1 MSGLSVR
8 VRHRRRGVDVDLGL
22 PDGQVLAVL
31 GPNGAGKSTLLAT
44 IAGLLRPDE
53 GRVCLGEAVL
63 TDTAGGVFVPAHA
76 RGVGLLAQDALLFP
90 HLSVLSN
97 VAYGPR
103 RAGRRRAAALH
114 IAREWLAAVDA
125 GHLADRRPAQLS
137 GGQAQRVAIARALA
151 ADPGVLLLDEPLA
164 ALDVTAAPPIR
175 RLLRA
180 ILRGRT
186 AVIVTHDLLDALT
199 IADTVIV
206 MDHGRVV
213 ERGPARSVL
222 SAPRSAFA
230 AKMAGLNMI
239 RGICER
245 AGVLRTTSGEELRG
259 IGEVEPGAA
268 AIALFGPDAVSVR
281 LAATPSGPC
290 VITAVIAEVDV
301 TGGMIHLRTAQSPD
315 GGPGV
320 VADVPVSSP
329 MLDLAPGQRV
339 HLVVDP
345 SKVRLHAAQRA
356 VI

>member
-8 VRHRRRGVDVDLGL
+8 VRHRRRGVDVDLDL

-175 RLLRA
+175 RLLRG

-199 IADTVIV
+199 IADTVAV
-206 MDHGRVV
+206 MDHGTVV
-213 ERGPARSVL
+213 ESGPARTVL
-222 SAPRSAFA
+222 TAPRSMFA
-230 AKMAGLNMI
+230 AKMAGLNLI
-239 RGICER
+239 RGTC
-245 AGVLRTTSGEELRG
+245 AAPGVLRTPSGAELAG
-259 IGEVEPGAA
+259 TGDTVPGAPG
-268 AIALFGPDAVSVR
+268 IALFGPQAVSVH
-281 LAATPSGPC
+281 LAPPPSARNVLP
-290 VITAVIAEVDV
+290 AVIADLDV
-301 TGGMIHLRTAQSPD
+301 TGGTVHLRTAEGPD
-315 GGPGV
+315 GRPGIA
-320 VADVPVSSP
+320 ADLPVTAT
-329 MLDLAPGQRV
+329 MLDLVEGQAIY
-339 HLVVDP
+339 LVIDP
-345 SKVRLHAAQRA
+345 AKVRLRTALSGA
-356 VI
+356 